1 MGGTPEKGAKAAKLM
16 AKLVAY
22 TFAAGVDIDMEHLSP
37 FTNEFPGSDEFA
49 ALISFITQLRTSLD
63 EAASNWYDT
72 AKARRTAMNNTYN
85 SLESWKKTNVKDFY
99 ESNIRYLGEV
109 MEQPVPYLEISWTTR
124 FNAFLPDTDVWNYL
138 LPDSGRMTKNFESDN
153 EGMKIWPSIG
163 DKVDKVNYGFAFLT
177 TTPDPDQDGCGS
189 TPPAGPCPVWD
200 GQNIYLAKAAMQG
213 SIAVSSSTTVEEA
226 SPSIVAIAE
235 VVRMAHMHPN
245 GPKRTKITLGG
256 WSDFARLATA
266 ENGVKAAKLMGKFVA
281 YTFAQGVDIDME
293 HLSPFTNEFEGADEF
308 AALIGFI
315 TQLREE
321 FKDVAANWYDTAK
334 ARQTAMNNTYQA
346 LESWKKTNVKD
357 YYESSIRYLGE
368 VMEQPVPY
376 LEISWTTRFNA
387 FLPDT
392 DVWN

>member
-1 MGGTPEKGAKAAKLM
+1 MRVVLLALAVQQASAGSCCWSKWGDATSCGNYPTGGSGPICGNDGVTVCANNADCDNPAPPQAGCGTP
-16 AKLVAY
+16 
-22 TFAAGVDIDMEHLSP
+22 
-37 FTNEFPGSDEFA
+37 
-49 ALISFITQLRTSLD
+49 
-63 EAASNWYDT
+63 
-72 AKARRTAMNNTYN
+72 
-85 SLESWKKTNVKDFY
+85 
-99 ESNIRYLGEV
+99 
-109 MEQPVPYLEISWTTR
+109 
-124 FNAFLPDTDVWNYL
+124 
-138 LPDSGRMTKNFESDN
+138 
-153 EGMKIWPSIG
+153 
-163 DKVDKVNYGFAFLT
+163 
-177 TTPDPDQDGCGS
+177 
-189 TPPAGPCPVWD
+189 PPAGPCPVWD
-200 GQNIYLAKAAMQG
+200 GQNVYLAKAAMQG

-235 VVRMAHMHPN
+235 VVRMAHMHPS

-293 HLSPFTNEFEGADEF
+293 HLPPFTNEFEGADEF

-392 DVWN
+392 DVWNYLLPDSGRMTKNFESDNEGKKIWPSIGDKVDTINVMAYDAGTPDGKSLRFNFSTILSNFRVQGNVDEQA